1 MNSELEIELI
11 EQFVRKDKCDR
22 LKTFAARQKTR
33 DKMIREFNSPE
44 IFNPKLMIE
53 ITGSDRTV
61 EGLLKK
67 YRGYGMGDVVYVV
80 SENYE
85 WDGREMA
92 VEEILEQSMAMCTDV
107 LGYCAKS
114 KTAFYEW
121 HHSGASYF
129 LASRNAE

>member
-1 MNSELEIELI
+1 MNPELEIELI
-11 EQFVRKDKCDR
+11 DRFVRRDKRER
-22 LKTFAARQKTR
+22 LKMFAAKQKTR
-33 DKMIREFNSPE
+33 DKMIREFNSPG
-44 IFNPKLMIE
+44 IFNPNLMIE
-53 ITGSDRTV
+53 IKGSDRTV
-61 EGLLKK
+61 ERLLKK
-67 YRGYGMGDVVYVV
+67 YRRYGMGDVVYVV

-121 HHSGASYF
+121 HYSGASYF
-129 LASRNAE
+129 LAANKAG